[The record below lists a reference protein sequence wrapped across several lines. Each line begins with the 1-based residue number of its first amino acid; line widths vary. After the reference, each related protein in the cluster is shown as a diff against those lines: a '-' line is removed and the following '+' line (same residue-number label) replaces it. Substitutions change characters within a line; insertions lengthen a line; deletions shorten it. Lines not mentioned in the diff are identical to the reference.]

1 MSARDKMRKRLK
13 LNRPSLRQR
22 ARPPRHR
29 TASGARFSAA
39 NLSGILKLQ
48 HCTACQHIQYPP
60 AELCGVCLADALVYR
75 DTDNGGTLLAQSDL
89 HHSLWEYFKRRLGDG
104 PWSVGTVQLDGGP
117 TMIVHLGPGEMAP
130 GDRVQVFSHSDA
142 SQSAVLIAVPDSV
155 DLRTREARRA
165 IVLAMGLNAPAIR
178 PTGA

>member
-29 TASGARFSAA
+29 TASGAGFSAA
-39 NLSGILKLQ
+39 NLPATLKLQ
-48 HCTACQHIQYPP
+48 HCTQCQHIQYPP
-60 AELCGVCLADALVYR
+60 TELCSVCLADALVYR
-75 DTDNGGTLLAQSDL
+75 DTDNGGTLLAQSHL
-89 HHSLWEYFKRRLGDG
+89 HHSLWEYFKRRLRDG
-104 PWSVGTVQLDGGP
+104 PWLVGSVQLDAGP
-117 TMIVHLGPGEMAP
+117 LMIVHLGPPEMAP

-142 SQSAVLIAVPDSV
+142 SQSSVLIAVPASV
-155 DLRTREARRA
+155 DVRTREARRA
-165 IVLAMGLNAPAIR
+165 IALAMGLNTPAIR